1 MSSQKQSNTPVYT
14 ENLERINHKSQK
26 IDKPNSRTNLWKRTI
41 REKQNQEETA
51 IEKNKVKLTSKLMQ
65 NINEHQST
73 ETSCSANITK
83 QKK

>member
-51 IEKNKVKLTSKLMQ
+51 IENKIK
-65 NINEHQST
+65 
-73 ETSCSANITK
+73 
-83 QKK
+83 